1 MAQKASAP
9 AIYEVLTISKDGKE
23 VPLQGKT
30 INFNYYES
38 LYSPVVTANM
48 MFVDAGGTTPDKKEN
63 LTINQ
68 IKFSTQE
75 QQEISPKEK
84 KPSNT
89 TKITSFSELISVCV
103 SK

>member
-23 VPLQGKT
+23 VALQGKT

-38 LYSPVVTANM
+38 LYSPVITANM
-48 MFVDAGGTTPDKKEN
+48 MFVDAGGNTPDKKEN

-68 IKFSTQE
+68 IK
-75 QQEISPKEK
+75 
-84 KPSNT
+84 
-89 TKITSFSELISVCV
+89 LV
-103 SK
+103 SKRINLKIRSRNMSRKN

>member
-63 LTINQ
+63 VNKAFCLRDI
-68 IKFSTQE
+68 STMKLLYT
-75 QQEISPKEK
+75 SLREK
-84 KPSNT
+84 KLIDEMDIVN
-89 TKITSFSELISVCV
+89 IQELYG
-103 SK
+103 KN

>member
-38 LYSPVVTANM
+38 LYSPVVTACLLYTS
-48 MFVDAGGTTPDKKEN
+48 DAADE
-63 LTINQ
+63 
-68 IKFSTQE
+68 E
-75 QQEISPKEK
+75 D
-84 KPSNT
+84 
-89 TKITSFSELISVCV
+89 V
-103 SK
+103 